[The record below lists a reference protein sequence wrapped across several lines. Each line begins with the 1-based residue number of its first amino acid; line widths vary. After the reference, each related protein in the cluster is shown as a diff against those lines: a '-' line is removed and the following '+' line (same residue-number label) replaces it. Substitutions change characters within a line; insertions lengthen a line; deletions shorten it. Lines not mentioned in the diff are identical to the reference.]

1 MATPPWA
8 DGTMHESPTAR
19 PSAQGRPEGRRAS
32 VELLREG
39 QVEAFGQLM
48 RVSHDGDRV
57 STRDSDGQRHKLI
70 DPYTDEYLKRL
81 IDDLT
86 SEEPRRVQEAQ
97 LDMQPGYYACS
108 TEEIDAMID
117 SVSEVPGVAGAQ
129 IAGAGLG
136 GCIMVLAKRD
146 AVADV
151 RRALARGYYRPA
163 QLKPAVIPC
172 IAVEGAGLVEF
183 S

>member
-1 MATPPWA
+1 V
-8 DGTMHESPTAR
+8 D
-19 PSAQGRPEGRRAS
+19 
-32 VELLREG
+32 
-39 QVEAFGQLM
+39 AFGELM

-57 STRDSDGQRHKLI
+57 SVSSNGESRKLV

-86 SEEPRRVQEAQ
+86 SEDPVRVQNAQ

-108 TEEIDAMID
+108 TAEIDKMID
-117 SVSEVPGVAGAQ
+117 TVSKVPGVAGAQ

-146 AVADV
+146 VVPEV

-163 QLKPAVIPC
+163 ELKPAVIPC

-183 S
+183 A